1 MKKTIQ
7 STPQMSVVT
16 KTRGHYYCYSLYI
29 NGKWE
34 NDYHSLDE
42 LQQAFLA
49 LVVGVYVY
57 AD

>member
-1 MKKTIQ
+1 MKKTIT
-7 STPQMSVVT
+7 STPQISVI
-16 KTRGHYYCYSLYI
+16 TRSRGNYDCYSLYI

-49 LVVGVYVY
+49 LVIGVFVY
-57 AD
+57 AN